1 MSSSTKLYWPE
12 LFGFTIYGNGPTYV
26 IYVESD
32 SVAHMGGLKSGDRI
46 VEIDE
51 QNVSNLSSGV
61 VKFIARNSK
70 RIPPSIS
77 VQSCSKE
84 AEIVPNKKINSYGFT
99 VVGDLPV
106 FVDSINENGVAY
118 ASGLRQSIYIRGHNY
133 KKLF

>member
-1 MSSSTKLYWPE
+1 MTMSSNSSKLYWPE

-26 IYVESD
+26 IYVEAD
-32 SVAHMGGLKSGDRI
+32 SVAYIGGLKSGDRI
-46 VEIDE
+46 IEIDE

-70 RIPPSIS
+70 HVPPSIS
-77 VQSCSKE
+77 VQSGCLE
-84 AEIVPNKKINSYGFT
+84 TEIVPNKKINSYGFT

-118 ASGLRQSIYIRGHNY
+118 ASGLRQSMNR
-133 KKLF
+133 LE